1 MGKPSAGHAG
11 LGVVP
16 LPPASMW
23 TQERLDLPFQQQ
35 ESSTGY
41 VLVAKAPALDTK
53 TLRWQTK
60 GALLTISGVCV
71 PTAQAAAQMQQAV
84 SVQLLRY
91 TLHRML
97 ARGGVAA
104 VTHSLYAQLGE
115 DKYGAFNLTF
125 QLPEDVDAQA
135 IRASGEGGALEVL
148 LPKLRGRALVLSYLR
163 ATRSLQEQ

>member
-1 MGKPSAGHAG
+1 MGDAIKTDIAALLQRLAADTKPSAGDAG

-23 TQERLDLPFQQQ
+23 AQERLDLPFQQQ

-53 TLRWQTK
+53 TLRLRVK
-60 GALLTISGVCV
+60 GSLLTISGVCM
-71 PTAQAAAQMQQAV
+71 PKAQAAAQMQQAV
-84 SVQLLRY
+84 SEQLLRY
-91 TLHRML
+91 TLQRLL

-115 DKYGAFNLTF
+115 DKYGGWEETNHFLIPYKMESE
-125 QLPEDVDAQA
+125 L
-135 IRASGEGGALEVL
+135 
-148 LPKLRGRALVLSYLR
+148 
-163 ATRSLQEQ
+163 